1 MQKTDGRFWTPP
13 QRNERIRKNKT
24 AMENYLYIQTSF
36 INNTFTQVIPD
47 QSRKSPY
54 CYASEAHPRVLMAKR
69 RNWIKTGPQGS
80 FKPINERIVFS
91 LRSRV
96 FCWCE

>member
-24 AMENYLYIQTSF
+24 AMENYLYIQTSN

-47 QSRKSPY
+47 QSRKSP
-54 CYASEAHPRVLMAKR
+54 CCCTSEAHPRVLMAER
-69 RNWIKTGPQGS
+69 RKLDPKDR
-80 FKPINERIVFS
+80 FKPINKRIGLIVFS

-96 FCWCE
+96 FYI